1 MLPLE
6 KNPALDMQTRV
17 YYGQPENTN
26 CSEIPGKINYRRM
39 KDITR
44 GPEGVRDT
52 VEWLCREGIILGPQ

>member
-6 KNPALDMQTRV
+6 KIPALDMQTRV

-44 GPEGVRDT
+44 GPESVRDS
-52 VEWLCREGIILGPQ
+52 VE